1 MNLYIGNTVQSDTDS
16 MWLPYSLLTDKAV
29 HLFIASNVWDTLT
42 VEVSEDIPAGVLKYM
57 ILKCTEKKVI
67 LPEHA
72 LSAKEVGLIC
82 EMFPDKA
89 GGIRRAHMAGR
100 SVTELLD

>member
-1 MNLYIGNTVQSDTDS
+1 MNLYIGNTVQSEVDS

-42 VEVSEDIPAGVLKYM
+42 VEVSEDIPAGVLKYV
-57 ILKCTEKKVI
+57 ILKCNEKKVV
-67 LPEHA
+67 LPERD

-89 GGIRRAHMAGR
+89 GGIRRAYMAGR
-100 SVTELLD
+100 PLIDLIS